1 MQALL
6 RLDITNNCN
15 LRCKSCQAYAA
26 VAKGAI
32 DCLDFDLFRRQ
43 TQGQLDDWR
52 SVQLGNTAEPTIHP
66 EFARFI
72 TYFQEAYSG
81 KLTIITN
88 GTTLKKYAPLLNRKK
103 CAVGVSLDSVVPET
117 YAKIRRGASLGHV
130 LEGLALL
137 DRSVVDVSASFTL
150 MRSNIEEFESM
161 LEFCK
166 HNDITMHFQPM
177 SMRRFVAPQGD
188 FISLDH
194 MLECLLFYP
203 ETVRAWLEKYKEY
216 PEDAMPSNAGARSRS
231 CQAHYDDLLMFSDGS
246 AMLCFKKK
254 HPGLAQSSLRDI
266 FFSEEYEAFRGE
278 IDKNRIH
285 CRYCIYN
292 IQCRHSFMD
301 QVEAYFDATIMGCL
315 KQAGAGFLD
324 IHHKATT
331 AERIPRFI
339 DVVSRDISCIH
350 VERNGSEFHGFE
362 AGRLDAGSARA
373 LNHESNLLES
383 IDEGALI
390 RADTVSGFYQQISE
404 EASFNKIASYIRNNG
419 KKTVIWGTS
428 GKFKMKWEQ
437 FHLDNPFGLEFLYFI
452 DSDMRKW
459 KATVHG
465 LPVCGPDHLRTD
477 VPDIIIIASTYVSEI
492 SKQIQDVLPKDAHRI
507 LRVA

>member
-1 MQALL
+1 MQELL

-26 VAKGAI
+26 VAKEAI
-32 DCLDFDLFRRQ
+32 ECLDFDLFRRQ

-103 CAVGVSLDSVVPET
+103 CTVGVSLDSVVPET
-117 YAKIRRGASLGHV
+117 YAKIRRGSSLGHV

-166 HNDITMHFQPM
+166 NNDITMHFQPM
-177 SMRRFVAPQGD
+177 SLRRFVAPQGD
-188 FISLDH
+188 FLSLDH

-203 ETVRAWLEKYKEY
+203 ETVRAWLGKYKEY
-216 PEDAMPSNAGARSRS
+216 LEDAMPSNAGARSRS
-231 CQAHYDDLLMFSDGS
+231 CQAHYDDLLMFSDRS

-254 HPGLAQSSLRDI
+254 HPGLAQSSLRNI
-266 FFSEEYEAFRGE
+266 FFSDEYKTFRNE
-278 IDKNRIH
+278 IDKSRTH

-292 IQCRHSFMD
+292 IQCLNSFMD
-301 QVEAYFDATIMGCL
+301 RIESYFDSKIMGYL
-315 KQAGAGFLD
+315 KQAGADFLD
-324 IHHKATT
+324 IHDKATT
-331 AERIPRFI
+331 AQRISRFI
-339 DVVSRDISCIH
+339 DVVGRDIPCIH
-350 VERNGSEFHGFE
+350 VERKAFEFHGFE
-362 AGRLDAGSARA
+362 VGSLDGESVSG
-373 LNHESNLLES
+373 LNYKSNLLELAHA
-383 IDEGALI
+383 DALL
-390 RADTVSGFYQQISE
+390 RTDTVSDLYQQISE
-404 EASFNKIASYIRNNG
+404 NASFHKIASHIRNNG

-437 FHLDNPFGLEFLYFI
+437 FHLDNPLGLEFLYFI
-452 DSDMRKW
+452 DSDARKW
-459 KATVHG
+459 NTTVHG
-465 LPVCGPDHLRTD
+465 LAVHGPDRLKTD
-477 VPDIIIIASTYVSEI
+477 VVDIIIIASTYVSEI
-492 SKQIQDVLPKDAHRI
+492 SEQIQAILPGDAHHV